1 MAVKDPINRF
11 IADLQP
17 SRSFQH
23 VSVFLQGGVLVRFKL
38 FEKLLLMDSR
48 HRAVT
53 ACWLGN
59 NVQGILAMPFQIAF
73 DRVDMHRKVPCCF
86 IRRSATQYQRDDP
99 SPKLQTVSTY
109 PSGIHE
115 AIMSNALNGLSTW
128 HFEIFEFSTQHL
140 IRTPIR
146 SCSASVCW
154 TRSNPTNGSRSKTGS
169 GRGVQES
176 ALSRFLHETNGT
188 RIRC

>member
-1 MAVKDPINRF
+1 MGDFMAVKDPINRF

-23 VSVFLQGGVLVRFKL
+23 VSVFLQGSVLVRFKL

-99 SPKLQTVSTY
+99 SPKLRTVSTY

-115 AIMSNALNGLSTW
+115 AIMSNACML
-128 HFEIFEFSTQHL
+128 
-140 IRTPIR
+140 R
-146 SCSASVCW
+146 ASGD
-154 TRSNPTNGSRSKTGS
+154 T
-169 GRGVQES
+169 
-176 ALSRFLHETNGT
+176 
-188 RIRC
+188 